1 MNSRYWR
8 RARRLTVS
16 ERRLLLRHGRS
27 LAAVALFHALL
38 VVALWL
44 WGTLDAGGL
53 YVSLLLGALAVMTLV
68 YQLLIETGAT
78 LGWRE
83 PSLSVPM
90 ALGLVIAFLI
100 AAFPMNEARISAMI
114 LFFPLLL
121 LVSFRL
127 GARSLLSLALL
138 ASVGYA
144 LMLALALATRGLR
157 LSLSLE
163 MLQWLI
169 FTLVALS
176 FAVTGSGV
184 NGLRRSLA
192 VKNQALA
199 DALEQVRDLAI
210 RDDLTGLFNRRH
222 ILEVLEHQKAL
233 ADNQIYP
240 FSVCYVDLDHFK
252 RINDQYGHDMGDRV
266 LRQFAEHTLDNLRE
280 GDYLARLGGEEFIL
294 VLPQSDLA
302 GAGLVAERL
311 RESWAARSFEDRH
324 GPPAV
329 SLSAGVA
336 SYRGQET
343 VDQLLGRADRA
354 LYRAKTGGRNRVCR
368 EDDL

>member
-53 YVSLLLGALAVMTLV
+53 YVSLLLGALAVITVV
-68 YQLLIETGAT
+68 YLLLIETGAT
-78 LGWRE
+78 LEWRE
-83 PSLSVPM
+83 SSLSVPM

-163 MLQWLI
+163 LLQWLI

-184 NGLRRSLA
+184 NGLRRSLE

-252 RINDQYGHDMGDRV
+252 RINDEYGHDMGDRV

-302 GAGLVAERL
+302 GAELVAERL
-311 RESWAARSFEDRH
+311 RESWAARSFEGRR